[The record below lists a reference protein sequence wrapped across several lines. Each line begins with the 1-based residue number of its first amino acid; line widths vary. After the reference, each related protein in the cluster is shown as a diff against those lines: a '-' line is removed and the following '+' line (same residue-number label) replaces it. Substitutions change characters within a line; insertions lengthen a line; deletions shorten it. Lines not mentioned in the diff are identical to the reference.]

1 LVPAPRGCS
10 SPRRRMSQCNSL
22 RLRVLSGLALAPVPI
37 AAIWFGSPWL
47 PLLTTAAAGVM
58 AWEWGRLC
66 RRGHFGQTGIVLVGA
81 VLYWVAGIAGRR
93 YVTRM
98 QAKGRD
104 SGARANTLWTV
115 LRRVILFVD
124 VFLVILFLF
133 LTWGWSIAP
142 FLGVGTVLAAAL
154 GFGAQSLVRDFLSGF
169 FILMEDQY
177 QIGDIVTIAGAT
189 GTVEDI
195 QLRVTLLRDE
205 EGNLHFVPNGQIQV
219 ASNFT
224 AKYAQ
229 PVIDIAIDYRID
241 IDRAIEVFADELK
254 QLAEDPQYADVIT
267 GEPEVLG
274 VESLGASGVVLRG
287 RFTTKADQRWVV
299 RREALRRVKNR
310 FDAEGLSIPPP

>member
-1 LVPAPRGCS
+1 MPLAQIANELDTAG
-10 SPRRRMSQCNSL
+10 L
-22 RLRVLSGLALAPVPI
+22 LITSGV
-37 AAIWFGSPWL
+37 
-47 PLLTTAAAGVM
+47 
-58 AWEWGRLC
+58 
-66 RRGHFGQTGIVLVGA
+66 IVLVGA
-81 VLYWVAGIAGRR
+81 IFYWVAGFAGRR
-93 YVTRM
+93 YVGRM
-98 QAKGRD
+98 QTRGRD
-104 SGARANTLWTV
+104 AGARANTLWTV
-115 LRRVILFVD
+115 LRRVVLVVD

-177 QIGDIVTIAGAT
+177 QIGDTVTIAGAT

-195 QLRVTLLRDE
+195 QLRVTLLRDV

-224 AKYAQ
+224 SKYAQ
-229 PVIDIAIDYRID
+229 PVIDVEITYQTD
-241 IDRAIEVFADELK
+241 IDKAMEVFADELRAF
-254 QLAEDPQYADVIT
+254 AEDPRYADVIT

-274 VESLGASGVVLRG
+274 VEALGVSGVVLRG
-287 RFTTKADQRWVV
+287 RVTTVADQRWAV

-310 FDAEGLSIPPP
+310 FDAEGISILPS